1 MTDAISTAL
10 GGLQTAASK
19 ADDAV
24 EAIVSARMPAPSML
38 AAAATPAPAAASP
51 AANEKPAVINDTGN
65 PAIIDQT
72 QKMMEFRQAVEAY
85 KASAKLLE
93 NVHAMQ
99 RELVKALGW
108 MPQLESENGA

>member
-1 MTDAISTAL
+1 
-10 GGLQTAASK
+10 LQTAASK

-38 AAAATPAPAAASP
+38 AAATPAPATASP

-108 MPQLESENGA
+108 MPQLESENNA